1 MQRLT
6 TVFRDIFDDSG
17 LEIEGLSRS
26 NFPEWDSLAHIKL
39 ILAIEEDFD
48 VKFTI
53 DQVSETN
60 SVEGL
65 AKALSEKGIV

>member
-6 TVFRDIFDDSG
+6 TVFRDIFDDPG

-53 DQVSETN
+53 DQVSETT

>member
-6 TVFRDIFDDSG
+6 TVFRDIFDDPG